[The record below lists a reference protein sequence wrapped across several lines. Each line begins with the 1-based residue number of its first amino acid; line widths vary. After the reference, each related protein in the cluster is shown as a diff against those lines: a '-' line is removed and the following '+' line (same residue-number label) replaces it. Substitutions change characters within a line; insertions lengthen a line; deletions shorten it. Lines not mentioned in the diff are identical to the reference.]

1 MPRTP
6 GIRYYH
12 SRFGYFTQINGT
24 KIRLASGPK
33 DEPSGPTYKK
43 ASEEYGRVVNAEK
56 RSQSRDGMPCSTAIV
71 SYFHALETSG
81 RTTTLAICH
90 QLLRPAISSFGRV
103 PVNTLR
109 PFHVT
114 NWLSGHK
121 TWNANTRRKAI
132 SLLITA
138 LNWCKEQ
145 NFLTTNPIAGMKK
158 PEAISRGRECLIPPA
173 LQELLISS
181 AVAHLARVFRVLQLT
196 GARPG
201 EIMNAQ
207 CKHYFRQKGMIVL
220 PWNPPPGEWR
230 WKNGAKTKRDRKI
243 ILPPIAQAIVEEE
256 VAKHSPG
263 PIFRNRRGGIIK
275 GKSGLNWYW
284 RKLVEKKPI
293 QDWCKENSFDSK
305 KLVPY
310 GFRHS
315 YITSMLLAG
324 TPIKILADLCG
335 TSVQEIERTYG
346 HGHDEDDTMRRLA
359 LRFHQS
365 AFTPSV
371 LPTVTPGSAGQP
383 SPSPADSTT

>member
-6 GIRYYH
+6 GIRYYS
-12 SRFGYFTQINGT
+12 SRYGYFTQINGN

-33 DEPSGPTYKK
+33 DEPDGPVYKK
-43 ASEEYGRVVNAEK
+43 AAEEYGRVMNAEK
-56 RSQSRDGMPCSTAIV
+56 RDEARDGMPCSTAIV

-81 RTTTLAICH
+81 RKSTLSICQ
-90 QLLRPAISSFGRV
+90 QLLRPAIKSFGRV
-103 PVNTLR
+103 QVNTLR

-114 NWLSGHK
+114 NWLSTQK
-121 TWNANTRRKAI
+121 TWNGNTKRKAI
-132 SLLITA
+132 AVLITA
-138 LNWCKEQ
+138 LNWCKKEGM
-145 NFLTTNPIAGMKK
+145 LTINPIARMEK
-158 PEAISRGRECLIPPA
+158 PEAITRGREYVIPPA

-181 AVAHLARVFRVLQLT
+181 AVPHLARVFRVLQLT

-201 EIMNAQ
+201 EIMNAH

-243 ILPPIAQAIVEEE
+243 ILPPIAQKIVEEE
-256 VAKHSPG
+256 LAKHSSG

-293 QDWCKENSFDSK
+293 QDWCKLNSFDAK
-305 KLVPY
+305 KLIPY

-324 TPIKILADLCG
+324 TPIKILADMCG

-346 HGHDEDDTMRRLA
+346 HGHDEDDTMRILA
-359 LRFHQS
+359 LQYHKT
-365 AFTPSV
+365 AFGESGESPV
-371 LPTVTPGSAGQP
+371 NTVTCVQSGP
-383 SPSPADSTT
+383 SPDDNTI